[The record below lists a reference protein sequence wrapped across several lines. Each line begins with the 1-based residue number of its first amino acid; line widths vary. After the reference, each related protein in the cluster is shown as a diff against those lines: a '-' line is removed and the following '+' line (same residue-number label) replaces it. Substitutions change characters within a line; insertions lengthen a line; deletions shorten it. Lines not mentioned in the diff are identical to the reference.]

1 MDVVNFMAGTAGRAA
16 RALAGLALI
25 ALGLVMGG
33 TAGVVVALVGLVPL
47 AAGVFGFCLLGPAF
61 GVSLKHRPPPAVH

>member
-1 MDVVNFMAGTAGRAA
+1 MDLVNFLAGTAGRVA

-47 AAGVFGFCLLGPAF
+47 TAGVFGFCLLGPVF
-61 GVSLKHRPPPAVH
+61 GVSLKHRPPPATH